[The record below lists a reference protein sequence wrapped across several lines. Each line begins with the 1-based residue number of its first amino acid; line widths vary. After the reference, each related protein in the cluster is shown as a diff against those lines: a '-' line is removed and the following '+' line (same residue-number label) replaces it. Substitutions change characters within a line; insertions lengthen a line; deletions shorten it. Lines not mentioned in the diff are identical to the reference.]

1 MSDVVIINKVDSADP
16 KDVVREREIAQQL
29 VPGATIIEAA
39 SSIRVGNEDVIK
51 GKRVLVVEDGPTL
64 THGGMTFGAGTL
76 AARRYGASEIVDPR
90 PFLVGQLKNTFATYP
105 DIGRLLPAMGYG
117 DQQLAD
123 LEATIAGC
131 DCDAVV
137 IGTPIDLTRVI
148 NIDKP
153 STRVSYDL
161 DEMGDH
167 RLEDVL
173 AGFLSSIR
181 IPG

>member
-1 MSDVVIINKVDSADP
+1 
-16 KDVVREREIAQQL
+16 L

-39 SSIRVGNEDVIK
+39 SRIRVDSEDIIK

-64 THGGMTFGAGTL
+64 THGGMKFGAGTL
-76 AARRYGASEIVDPR
+76 AAQRYGATEIVDPR
-90 PFLVGQLKNTFATYP
+90 PFLVGELKDTFTKYP
-105 DIGRLLPAMGYG
+105 EIGLLLPAMGYG

-123 LEATIAGC
+123 LEATIACC

-137 IGTPIDLTRVI
+137 IGTPIDLKRVI

-161 DEMGDH
+161 DEIGDH
-167 RLEDVL
+167 KLEDVL

-181 IPG
+181 VPG